1 MFVAT
6 MILHMHV
13 VNELITLNIQ
23 MQRYLVVELRCN
35 RGMYAYRFYLHS
47 RFVAMTFFTIILKG
61 AWLQFL

>member
-6 MILHMHV
+6 LTLHMHV
-13 VNELITLNIQ
+13 VNGLITLNIQ

-47 RFVAMTFFTIILKG
+47 RFVAMAFFTIILRG